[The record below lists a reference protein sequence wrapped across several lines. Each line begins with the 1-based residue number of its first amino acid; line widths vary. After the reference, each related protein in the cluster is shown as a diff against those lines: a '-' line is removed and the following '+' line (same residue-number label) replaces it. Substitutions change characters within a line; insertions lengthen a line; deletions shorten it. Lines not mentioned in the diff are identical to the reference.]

1 MKKSFMPISILLL
14 VCFLPINTFG
24 GCIEGDC
31 NDGYG
36 TYVSRYGQRYVGE
49 FKDGELH
56 GQGAMTY
63 PNGSKYIG
71 EFKNGKNHGHGILTL
86 PDGEKLVGEFRYGE
100 FKGK

>member
-36 TYVSRYGQRYVGE
+36 TYVSLYGQRHVG
-49 FKDGELH
+49 K
-56 GQGAMTY
+56 
-63 PNGSKYIG
+63 
-71 EFKNGKNHGHGILTL
+71 FKNGKNHGHGILTL

>member
-1 MKKSFMPISILLL
+1 MKKSFMLISILLL

-36 TYVSRYGQRYVGE
+36 TYVSLYGQRY
-49 FKDGELH
+49 
-56 GQGAMTY
+56 
-63 PNGSKYIG
+63 
-71 EFKNGKNHGHGILTL
+71 
-86 PDGEKLVGEFRYGE
+86 VGEFRYGE

>member
-31 NDGYG
+31 N
-36 TYVSRYGQRYVGE
+36 
-49 FKDGELH
+49 
-56 GQGAMTY
+56 
-63 PNGSKYIG
+63 N
-71 EFKNGKNHGHGILTL
+71 GHGILTL

>member
-1 MKKSFMPISILLL
+1 MKKSFMLISILLL

-36 TYVSRYGQRYVGE
+36 TYVSLYGQRYV
-49 FKDGELH
+49 
-56 GQGAMTY
+56 
-63 PNGSKYIG
+63 G

-86 PDGEKLVGEFRYGE
+86 PDGEKLVGEFRYGK

>member
-1 MKKSFMPISILLL
+1 MLISILLL

-36 TYVSRYGQRYVGE
+36 TYVSLYGQRHV
-49 FKDGELH
+49 
-56 GQGAMTY
+56 
-63 PNGSKYIG
+63 G

>member
-1 MKKSFMPISILLL
+1 
-14 VCFLPINTFG
+14 
-24 GCIEGDC
+24 
-31 NDGYG
+31 
-36 TYVSRYGQRYVGE
+36 
-49 FKDGELH
+49 
-56 GQGAMTY
+56 MTY

>member
-1 MKKSFMPISILLL
+1 MIEERNWRKNEKSFMLISILLL

-24 GCIEGDC
+24 GSIEGDC

-36 TYVSRYGQRYVGE
+36 TYVSLYGQRYVGE
-49 FKDGELH
+49 
-56 GQGAMTY
+56 
-63 PNGSKYIG
+63 S
-71 EFKNGKNHGHGILTL
+71 KNGKNHGHGILTL

>member
-1 MKKSFMPISILLL
+1 MKKSFMLISILLL

-36 TYVSRYGQRYVGE
+36 TYVSLYGQRYV
-49 FKDGELH
+49 
-56 GQGAMTY
+56 
-63 PNGSKYIG
+63 G